1 MIKVSTSRTA
11 FIGLMAVL
19 ACAGAD
25 SMAAPAEPDGSRER
39 PYPQLGEAAERVVA
53 TARNALEHYRDRVEE
68 PRLAVAATEAVSP
81 DVIEAVRVAMSGAG
95 ERETAGGSWLEVI
108 AKVQNVTQAP
118 GYESAPRAELVQPDL
133 VLAIDESHAGPDLRL
148 VRGALLTLRD
158 EDAEW
163 RGAGEVVPGSSTS
176 VYVGKAP
183 EPGAADW
190 LTASGTGYCN
200 RNLSQDRWRYTAMR
214 AAEVGARAAL
224 ARARCGETV
233 EGSRTSRNQ
242 QLTED
247 EESGK
252 VECTLSATWV
262 MSEHFDATSCRA
274 VVTMTDRRPAPGVQQ
289 DKDVTWRSFLTSA
302 SVKIIFSLA
311 TGGL

>member
-1 MIKVSTSRTA
+1 MIKVSTSRIA
-11 FIGLMAVL
+11 FIGVMAVL
-19 ACAGAD
+19 VGAGAD

-39 PYPQLGEAAERVVA
+39 PYPRLSQAAERVVA
-53 TARNALEHYRDRVEE
+53 TARNALEQYRDGVEE

-81 DVIEAVRVAMSGAG
+81 DVIEAVQVAMSGAG
-95 ERETAGGSWLEVI
+95 ERQTASGPWLEVI
-108 AKVQNVTQAP
+108 TKVQNVTQSPDYA
-118 GYESAPRAELVQPDL
+118 SAPRADLVQPDL
-133 VLAIDESHAGPDLRL
+133 VLAIDETHAGPDLRL
-148 VRGALLTLRD
+148 VRGALLTLRT
-158 EDAEW
+158 EGSEW
-163 RGAGEVVPGSSTS
+163 RGAGEVVPDSSTS

-200 RNLSQDRWRYTAMR
+200 RKISQDRWRYTAMR
-214 AAEVGARAAL
+214 AAEVAARAAL

-233 EGSRTSRNQ
+233 KGSRTSRNQ

-247 EESGK
+247 EESSK
-252 VECTLSATWV
+252 VECTLSATYV

-274 VVTMTDRRPAPGVQQ
+274 VVTMTDRRPAPGAPREEAVS
-289 DKDVTWRSFLTSA
+289 WSSFLTSA
-302 SVKIIFSLA
+302 TFKVMFSLA